1 MGQSSLQIWKIKW
14 IYLTRPTNTEIQ
26 EVIQDLDLH
35 EMIEQDILEPTTHD
49 KIDVYDEYLF
59 LIIHFPK
66 YNEKTGKYVTNEM
79 NIILGKNFVLTIT
92 KYPTNNIEKIR
103 KDYQAELAEEGEDA
117 EEYKISPYYI
127 LYKIFDVMYDKTLLG
142 LNKFSLD
149 MLEMEKQVFEEN
161 STNPDL
167 LRAILI
173 KKRNI
178 VLLKNILAPQE
189 EILIEL
195 QRETSKFYEGDLDVY
210 FEDLEYK
217 TGKILGHIAILHD
230 NIDSLADVFNT
241 MTNMITNKN
250 LSILTVLTVGIGI
263 MTMVSGIYGMNVDLP
278 IQNNQSAFLI
288 LMGIMLSLTLITF
301 FVFKKKKWY

>member
-1 MGQSSLQIWKIKW
+1 MLSALIQS
-14 IYLTRPTNTEIQ
+14 R
-26 EVIQDLDLH
+26 
-35 EMIEQDILEPTTHD
+35 
-49 KIDVYDEYLF
+49 
-59 LIIHFPK
+59 
-66 YNEKTGKYVTNEM
+66 
-79 NIILGKNFVLTIT
+79 
-92 KYPTNNIEKIR
+92 
-103 KDYQAELAEEGEDA
+103 
-117 EEYKISPYYI
+117 
-127 LYKIFDVMYDKTLLG
+127 
-142 LNKFSLD
+142 
-149 MLEMEKQVFEEN
+149 
-161 STNPDL
+161 
-167 LRAILI
+167 LR
-173 KKRNI
+173 
-178 VLLKNILAPQE
+178 
-189 EILIEL
+189 
-195 QRETSKFYEGDLDVY
+195 YVY